1 VRERRAQDEPCH
13 HFFSED
19 WADDCVW
26 ECMVLAAGGRKSVEW
41 SGGDGG
47 EGGGGGGVWRDGGEV
62 K

>member
-1 VRERRAQDEPCH
+1 
-13 HFFSED
+13 
-19 WADDCVW
+19 
-26 ECMVLAAGGRKSVEW
+26 MVLAAGGRKSVEW